1 VLSGRRQISPVILT
15 KITRARFALARTEL
29 FARAKKFMNPIE
41 QKQQSEIVRKHKEF
55 LFPAVATYYQ
65 EPLALVKGEGEY
77 VWDDAGNRYLD
88 CFGGVLTVSV
98 GHANPKINAAIIEQL
113 NKISHTSA
121 LYANPNQSNLAEKL
135 AEISPGDLKKSFFS
149 SSGTEADDTAIMAA
163 KLATGRHEIVVLR
176 HSYSGRSA
184 TALSSVGHSTWRP
197 LPSQV
202 AGIVHARA
210 PYCYRCPFNLS
221 PTNCGAAC
229 AEDVRDVIETTTTGE
244 IAAFMAEPIL
254 GVGGFIVPPAGYFE
268 RVEEITRKHG
278 GLFIADEV
286 QTGWGRTG
294 DKWFGIEHWKVSP
307 DIITS
312 AKGMGNGVPIGWTIA
327 TAAVANKF
335 PGLTFATFGGN
346 PVSTAA
352 ALAVIKLIEGEDLKT
367 NARIVGS
374 YLREKLEELKEKYPI
389 IGDVRGM
396 GLMQGIELVKDRE
409 TKEPAPEAV
418 LKVFEETKR
427 RGVLIGK
434 GGLYGNVIRTGM
446 MLNSTKDN
454 VDELIAALDKGFVLC

>member
-1 VLSGRRQISPVILT
+1 MDMEPQEKQSPLSEAI
-15 KITRARFALARTEL
+15 
-29 FARAKKFMNPIE
+29 
-41 QKQQSEIVRKHKEF
+41 RKHKEF

-65 EPLALVKGEGEY
+65 EPIALVKGEGEY

-98 GHANPKINAAIIEQL
+98 GHANPRINEAILEQ
-113 NKISHTSA
+113 NRTIQHTSA

-135 AEISPGDLKKSFFS
+135 AEISPGRLKKSFFT
-149 SSGTEADDTAIMAA
+149 SSGTEADDTAVMAA
-163 KLATGRHEIVVLR
+163 KTATGRHEIVVLR

-184 TALSSVGHSTWRP
+184 TALSAVGHSTWRP
-197 LPSQV
+197 LPAQV
-202 AGIVHARA
+202 AGMVHAHA
-210 PYCYRCPFNLS
+210 PYCYRCPFNAT
-221 PTNCGAAC
+221 PENCGLAC
-229 AEDVRDVIETTTTGE
+229 ANDVDELIRTTTTGE

-254 GVGGFIVPPAGYFE
+254 GVGGFIVPPPGYFE
-268 RVEEITRKHG
+268 RVYEITRKYG
-278 GLFIADEV
+278 GVCIADEV

-294 DKWFGIEHWKVSP
+294 DKWFGIEHWNVEP

-312 AKGMGNGVPIGWTIA
+312 AKGMANGIPIGWTIA
-327 TAAVANKF
+327 TPEVADKF

-352 ALAVIKLIEGEDLKT
+352 ALAVIKLIEDDDLRT
-367 NARIVGS
+367 NARVVGN
-374 YLREKLEELKEKYPI
+374 YLREKLEDLKEKYPVV
-389 IGDVRGM
+389 GDVRGM
-396 GLMQGIELVKDRE
+396 GLMQGIELVRDPK
-409 TKEPAPEAV
+409 TKEPAPDAV

-454 VDELIAALDKGFVLC
+454 VDELIAALDAAFVLC